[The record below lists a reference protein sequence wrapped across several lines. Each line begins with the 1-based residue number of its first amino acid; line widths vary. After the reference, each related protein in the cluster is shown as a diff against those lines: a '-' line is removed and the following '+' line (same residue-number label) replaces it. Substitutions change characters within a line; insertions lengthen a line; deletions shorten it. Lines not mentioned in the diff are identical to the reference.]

1 MELGAKGREEE
12 VIERERGPSTRQMGG
27 PYLRRDGAGR
37 SGRRNHL
44 AEKSKKR
51 KAIRKLEGPGVESG
65 YLERD

>member
-12 VIERERGPSTRQMGG
+12 VIERKRGPVNEVDGG

-37 SGRRNHL
+37 SGWRNHL